1 MNNYKKI
8 INYFKKWEG
17 AGMLGL
23 GMMAVGFLFL
33 WLGWSYFSYILAIVL
48 MLGGIGIFLYGNIGR
63 GTESDLTDRIKQEL
77 EKITFKELEEDAALR
92 KRTPKNPEEMTFE
105 CFEMRDGLF
114 FKKKKDAS
122 VISSEY
128 TCIKMIFLNDA
139 LYLKKSTFSL
149 ISDEKQTET
158 ADIRFDEISDI
169 TVERNVF
176 MVGTGEKKQH
186 RVRTCFVVI
195 CYGNGQKILLPKAD
209 DAYVDDF
216 ASTLKKKCGI
226 L

>member
-1 MNNYKKI
+1 MIKRTERSFDKI
-8 INYFKKWEG
+8 STSIVSN
-17 AGMLGL
+17 
-23 GMMAVGFLFL
+23 
-33 WLGWSYFSYILAIVL
+33 ILE
-48 MLGGIGIFLYGNIGR
+48 N
-63 GTESDLTDRIKQEL
+63 SKQEL
-77 EKITFKELEEDAALR
+77 EKITFKELEEDSALR

-158 ADIRFDEISDI
+158 ADIRFDKISDI

-195 CYGNGQKILLPKAD
+195 CYGNGQKVLLPKAD
-209 DAYVDDF
+209 DAYIDDF
-216 ASTLKKKCGI
+216 ATTLKRKCGI
-226 L
+226 S